1 MSEPKKWIKERYGAI
16 AANAASTCC
25 SQSSCCDAASSP
37 SERIGYTPNDLAS
50 VPTGA
55 DLGLGCG
62 NPTALASIEPGE
74 TVLDLGSGAGFDAF
88 LAAARVGPTGRVI
101 GVDLTPEM
109 VAQAQQN
116 AAAGDTTNVEFRL
129 GDIEALPIDDAS
141 IDLVI
146 SNCVLNLVPDKPK
159 AFREIVR
166 VLEPGGRVAISD
178 IVLEGPLPKSLEAN
192 EGAYCSCISGAIGR
206 AEYLAELAAAG
217 IADINVVSA
226 VDAAPILASDCCGG
240 GVSESDLTG
249 LVTSISLV
257 GYRPLSPSD
266 PHPSGEPT

>member
-1 MSEPKKWIKERYGAI
+1 MSDPKNWVKERYGAI
-16 AANAASTCC
+16 AANTR
-25 SQSSCCDAASSP
+25 SSCCDAAAP
-37 SERIGYTPNDLAS
+37 AAEGIGYTPDDLAS

-55 DLGLGCG
+55 NLGLGCG
-62 NPTALASIEPGE
+62 NPIALASIEPGE

-109 VAQAQQN
+109 IAKAQEN
-116 AAAGDTTNVEFRL
+116 AAAGGTTNVEFRL
-129 GDIEALPIDDAS
+129 GDIEALPVDDAS

-159 AFREIVR
+159 AFREIAR
-166 VLEPGGRVAISD
+166 VLKPGGRVAISD
-178 IVLEGPLPKSLEAN
+178 IVLEGPLPESLEAN

-217 IADINVVSA
+217 IVDINIVSA
-226 VDAAPILASDCCGG
+226 VDAAPILASDCCGA
-240 GVSESDLTG
+240 GVSESDLAG
-249 LVTSISLV
+249 VVTSISLV
-257 GYRPLSPSD
+257 GRKPAPPSD
-266 PHPSGEPT
+266 SDRSGARL